1 MPSPTTQR
9 RVDLEAK
16 SLYAGIAAE
25 VASLLDHIRELAAK
39 HVISTIDDPRLFE
52 KAEELAGVRNQLV
65 TIVARLGGQSE
76 DEVRLTLGAERFD
89 R

>member
-1 MPSPTTQR
+1 MTKPATKR

-16 SLYAGIAAE
+16 SLYAGVAAE
-25 VASLLDHIRELAAK
+25 VASLLEQIGELTAK
-39 HVISTIDDPRLFE
+39 HVISTIDEPRLFE
-52 KAEELAGVRNQLV
+52 KAEEMAGVRNQLV

-76 DEVRLTLGAERFD
+76 DEVRLALGAERFD